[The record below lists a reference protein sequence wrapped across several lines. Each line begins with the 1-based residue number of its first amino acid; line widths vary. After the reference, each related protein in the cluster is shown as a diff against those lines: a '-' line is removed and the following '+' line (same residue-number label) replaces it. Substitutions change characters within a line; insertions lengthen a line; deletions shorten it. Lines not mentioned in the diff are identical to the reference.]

1 MIICFVH
8 RTSGSL
14 EESLCIFLVVSTM
27 LFKKKWQLKRKSFL
41 KKLVSLKSC
50 KQHKKLPALAS
61 NSDGKKMLNEEKN
74 GVKSNHEN
82 MKKKTR
88 MKRTFFIADNC
99 LGYYRPWG
107 IF

>member
-1 MIICFVH
+1 
-8 RTSGSL
+8 
-14 EESLCIFLVVSTM
+14 M